1 MAQWT
6 IPLDSI
12 QAWDTVDVSLSGVEY
27 RLEFLWND
35 RNGSN
40 NPAAGGSWTLSL
52 LDTNDNYLI
61 AGMRILAGSELLATY
76 ATSTPPGRLYVIDQ
90 SGQDLDPGFDDLGS
104 RIILVYDDLV
114 AS

>member
-40 NPAAGGSWTLSL
+40 NPTAGGSWTAKL
-52 LDTNDNYLI
+52 
-61 AGMRILAGSELLATY
+61 
-76 ATSTPPGRLYVIDQ
+76 
-90 SGQDLDPGFDDLGS
+90 
-104 RIILVYDDLV
+104 
-114 AS
+114 